1 MILEITD
8 NKKLELIDKYA
19 EVIVNVGINLQPN
32 QPVILRGPINTADFM
47 RIIARKCYQ
56 AQASYVLVDYIDP
69 LMDKEKYNYADLEA
83 IKYFPTWKA
92 EGFEALC
99 KKNACF
105 ISISGENPD
114 VFSDISSE
122 ILSIANKTNSQ
133 GMKAVNKY
141 ILNSEV
147 SWVVA
152 AVPTKGWA
160 KKVFPSLSEIE
171 AVNKLWDS
179 ILSSARISLNDTQS
193 NWDTHNKQLAN
204 KCDYLNKM
212 QFQSLHYI
220 SNSNN
225 KTRGTD
231 LTIELPKNHI
241 WSGGSEV
248 NKQGIIFNANIPT
261 EEVFTVP
268 NKYGINGYVSSTL
281 PFNFNGNLIENF
293 ELYFENG
300 KVVEVKA
307 EKGLELLKSLLATDS
322 GASYIGEVALVP
334 HNSPISN
341 QNTIFYNTLFD
352 ENASCHLAFGS
363 AYPSCIQ
370 NGEQMAEDEL
380 EKLGINTS
388 LIHYDFM
395 IGSKDLNITGFTSLG
410 EKVEIFKNGNWTF

>member
-19 EVIVNVGINLQPN
+19 DIIVKVGINLQPN
-32 QPVILRGPINTADFM
+32 QIVILRGPIDTADFM

-69 LMDKEKYNYADLEA
+69 LMEKEKYNYANLET

-92 EGFEALC
+92 EAFETFC

-122 ILSIANKTNSQ
+122 ILSIASKTNSQ
-133 GMKAVNKY
+133 GMKTVNKY

-152 AVPTKGWA
+152 AAPTKGWA
-160 KKVFPSLSEIE
+160 KKVFPELSDKE

-179 ILSSARISLNDTQS
+179 ILSSARVSLNDTQS
-193 NWDTHNKQLAN
+193 NWDTHNKQLAY
-204 KCDYLNKM
+204 KCAYLNKM
-212 QFQSLHYI
+212 QFQSLHYT
-220 SNSNN
+220 SSSNN
-225 KTRGTD
+225 NTRGTD
-231 LTIELPKNHI
+231 LIIELPKNHI

-248 NKQGIIFNANIPT
+248 NKQGLSFNANIPT

-293 ELYFENG
+293 ELYFEKG

-334 HNSPISN
+334 DNSPISN

-370 NGEQMAEDEL
+370 NGEQMTEDEL

-395 IGSKDLNITGFTSLG
+395 IGSKDLNITGVTELG
-410 EKVEIFKNGNWTF
+410 EKVEIFKNGNWAF